1 MDKNKKLRQQF
12 VCSLARKNKEVAAM
26 CGVSAG
32 ALSIWK
38 KGKPKPLELVLL
50 RAWAILPPDKRAELI
65 REVFG
70 EREAQ

>member
-1 MDKNKKLRQQF
+1 MDKNKKLRQKF
-12 VCSLARKNKEVAAM
+12 VCSLSRKNKEVAAM
-26 CGVSAG
+26 CGVSAQ
-32 ALSIWK
+32 AVSAWK

-50 RAWAILPPDKRAELI
+50 RAWAILSEDQRAELI